1 MPLLTAAIGLAFA
14 AFLALVWA
22 VWLTLGLARR
32 PRRPRAG
39 EPSAPTTPRPPASRA
54 RRDGPAGDGMAG
66 GGAPAREDPLERF
79 ARANERRR

>member
-39 EPSAPTTPRPPASRA
+39 ERPPADAARPPASRA
-54 RRDGPAGDGMAG
+54 RRDGPAG